1 MAFIIFLVVCLVM
14 LTACDIVLRTVL
26 QSLAEN
32 KCYLYFVVIH
42 QPLTKQEF
50 CLLTVGCVLVSL
62 GKDRSE
68 QAGEGQV
75 HFLPVRG
82 LSNEI
87 KLDPGF

>member
-1 MAFIIFLVVCLVM
+1 M
-14 LTACDIVLRTVL
+14 LTTCDIILRTVL

-32 KCYLYFVVIH
+32 KCYLYVVIH

-50 CLLTVGCVLVSL
+50 YLLTVGCVLVSL

-75 HFLPVRG
+75 HFLPVCG